1 MKKFF
6 AIAAVAAMLIACG
19 EPEENKPQGGNN
31 NGGTEQPEPEV
42 PEFKAAITVDG
53 NFADWEGLEVDELA
67 LEEGEE
73 YGKAELKKV
82 KFYTDEMY
90 INIYAEYDPT
100 NAMALCIYLDV
111 DADATTGRAEPCQ
124 GIELYLDG
132 TIAEWSLNEAG
143 DTFIE
148 PRISALAP
156 DCAVHKFTGDDGT
169 AGWNWETDI
178 LGAGNGFAVGCTPV
192 PVGANEAFEMAI
204 VKELCPIALG
214 EEVGIAVSITGYDW
228 AEHGTLPQYSVA
240 ETEAGAEG
248 RAACHVIAL

>member
-1 MKKFF
+1 MKKIF
-6 AIAAVAAMLIACG
+6 AIAAMAAMLIACG
-19 EPEENKPQGGNN
+19 EEKPENKPQGGGN
-31 NGGTEQPEPEV
+31 TPTPEPE
-42 PEFKAAITVDG
+42 PEFVAAITVDG
-53 NFADWEGLEVDELA
+53 QFADWDAVEVEELA
-67 LEEGEE
+67 LKDGNT
-73 YGKAELKKV
+73 YSKAELKKV

-90 INIYAEYDPT
+90 INIYAEYDPA

-111 DADATTGRAEPCQ
+111 DANATTGRAEPCQ

-143 DTFIE
+143 DTFIA

-156 DCAVHKFTGDDGT
+156 DCTVHKFTGEDGT
-169 AGWNWETDI
+169 TGWSWETDI
-178 LGAGNGFAVGCTPV
+178 LGAGNGFAVGSTPV
-192 PVGANEAFEMAI
+192 AVGANEAFEMAI

-228 AEHGTLPQYSVA
+228 AEHGTLPQYSEEDLA
-240 ETEAGAEG
+240 ADETIEG